1 MSRPRVAVIGA
12 GWAGLAAAVEL
23 ADFADL
29 TVFEAGREPGG
40 RARRV
45 RDAELALDNGQ
56 HILIGAYRECLRLM
70 GKVGV
75 DPDTVLLRQPMN
87 WYRHDG
93 LRLSCPPLPAPLHVA
108 WGLLSARGLG
118 WRDKWRLAQAL
129 DTLKRQGWRLVEDR
143 PVADW
148 LAAHGQGAALV
159 DGFWQPLVLSAL
171 NTPLTEASM
180 QLLANVLKDSLGAA
194 RADSDL
200 LLPRRDLSALFPAP
214 AWGWLAG
221 QGATLHAGSRVRRV
235 ELGDS
240 AALIDGERFDAA
252 IVAVA
257 PQHAGNVLDDT
268 ALQQRLQVLRYRPI
282 CTVYLR
288 FGQRVRLPRVMTGLA
303 GGTADW
309 LFDREALSGER
320 GLVAA
325 VISAPADEIMD
336 LPHEQLV
343 ARVLDDLRR
352 LQPELA
358 APLWS
363 RVLVEKRATF
373 AAVAGLARPGV
384 RIGVQCGYLA
394 GDWVDSPYPA
404 TLEAAVQSGVNA
416 VQVFKQD
423 WMKQKNR

>member
-23 ADFADL
+23 AGFAEL
-29 TVFEAGREPGG
+29 TLFEAGREPGG

-45 RDAELALDNGQ
+45 REAELALDNGQ

-70 GKVGV
+70 ARVGV
-75 DPDTVLLRQPMN
+75 DPDAVLLRQPMN
-87 WYRHDG
+87 WHRHGG
-93 LRLSCPPLPAPLHVA
+93 LRLHCPPLPAPLHVA
-108 WGLLSARGLG
+108 WGLLAARGIG
-118 WRDKWRLAQAL
+118 WRDKWRLSRAL
-129 DTLKRQGWRLVEDR
+129 ETLKRQGWRLAEDCT
-143 PVADW
+143 VADW
-148 LAAHGQGAALV
+148 LAVHDQSTALV
-159 DGFWQPLVLSAL
+159 GGFWRPLVLSAL
-171 NTPLTEASM
+171 NTPLADASM
-180 QLLANVLKDSLGAA
+180 QILANVLKDSLGAA

-200 LLPRRDLSALFPAP
+200 LLPRHDLSALFPQP
-214 AWGWLAG
+214 AWHWLAG
-221 QGATLHAGSRVRRV
+221 QGAQLRAGCRVRDV
-235 ELGDS
+235 AFADG
-240 AALIDGERFDAA
+240 AAWVDGERFDAA

-257 PQHAGNVLDDT
+257 PHHAGALLDDA
-268 ALQQRLQVLRYRPI
+268 ALRQRLQLLRYRPI

-288 FGQRVRLPRVMTGLA
+288 FGQSLRLPRVMTGFA

-325 VISAPADEIMD
+325 VISAPDEAILA
-336 LPHEQLV
+336 LPPAQLV

-352 LQPELA
+352 LQPTLPE
-358 APLWS
+358 PLWS
-363 RVLVEKRATF
+363 RVLVERRATF
-373 AAVAGLARPGV
+373 AAVAGLARPGT

-416 VQVFKQD
+416 AHVFKQD
-423 WMKQKNR
+423 WMKQKN